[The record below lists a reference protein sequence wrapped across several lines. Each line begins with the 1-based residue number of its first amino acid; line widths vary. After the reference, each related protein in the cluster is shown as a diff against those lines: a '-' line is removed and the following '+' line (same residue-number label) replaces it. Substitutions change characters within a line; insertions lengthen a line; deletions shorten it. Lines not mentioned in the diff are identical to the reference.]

1 MDFKN
6 DMSNFAQARTNMV
19 DSQLRPNGI
28 TDIRILDAMHAVMRE
43 NFVGH
48 DQQDLAYMDGDVPLR
63 EASNGA
69 RSLISPMVFGRMLQ
83 AAEIRTGD
91 RVLDIGAATGYGA
104 MVLSQFATQIVA
116 LEEDPILLALARKN
130 LATVANVSLIAG
142 PLELG
147 AAGTQLF
154 DLIIIEGCVQEVPNA
169 LFSHVKD
176 GGRIVAAVGLP
187 EMAKCCIYTISGKT
201 HTYRTAFDI
210 AVAALTSFGKPKPK
224 FAF

>member
-1 MDFKN
+1 
-6 DMSNFAQARTNMV
+6 MSNFAQARTNMV

-48 DQQDLAYMDGDVPLR
+48 DQQSLAYMDGDVPLK

-83 AAEIRTGD
+83 AAEIRPSD

-104 MVLSQFATQIVA
+104 MVLSQLAAQTVA
-116 LEEDPILLALARKN
+116 VEEDAGLVAIARKN
-130 LATVANVSLIAG
+130 LGGVANVSV
-142 PLELG
+142 LEGSLALG
-147 AAGTQLF
+147 APETQLF
-154 DLIIIEGCVQEVPNA
+154 DLIVIEGCVQEVPNA
-169 LFSHVKD
+169 LFSQVKD
-176 GGRIVAAVGLP
+176 GGRIVAAVGHP
-187 EMAKCCIYTISGKT
+187 EMAKCFVYTISGKT
-201 HTYRTAFDI
+201 HTHRSAFDI
-210 AVAALTSFGKPKPK
+210 AVAPLTSFGKPKPK